1 MLFVKSVMRHVIK
14 MKDVQVELQMIVLN
28 VMMITILTQ
37 FQVQMINNVLQAVQV
52 TYYTNKKQN
61 NV

>member
-14 MKDVQVELQMIVLN
+14 MKDVRVELQMIVLN
-28 VMMITILTQ
+28 VVQITILTQ